1 MMTLMD
7 WCLLALVIGIALTR
21 IAESREEKLERRI
34 EAARRNY

>member
-1 MMTLMD
+1 MTIMD
-7 WCLLALVIGIALTR
+7 WCLLAIVVLWRLSR